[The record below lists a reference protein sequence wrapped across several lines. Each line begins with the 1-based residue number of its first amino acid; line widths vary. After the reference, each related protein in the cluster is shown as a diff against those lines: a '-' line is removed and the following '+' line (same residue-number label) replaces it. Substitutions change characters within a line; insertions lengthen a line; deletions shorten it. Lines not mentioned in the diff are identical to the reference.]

1 MLTQQIT
8 ALSRQWVDQKDGGQ
22 FSSTSHLLLGRKWKH
37 NWSKILQMPQT
48 SAFHFQQ
55 LKATSAHVSNHTLPV
70 ALLLAWDIWKVSS
83 TGDRIPHPASTQQM
97 HSATESHLPQHL
109 WCHMSLTA
117 QTQHTGESG
126 WDRCQGT
133 NYRIS
138 SAAAAQNRY
147 LHLPYFPLPL
157 FIQIGRRAASFPG
170 LGSRRFLADWQ
181 IEIKIKISLRAALNE
196 MDFIC

>member
-37 NWSKILQMPQT
+37 NWSKTLQMPQT

-97 HSATESHLPQHL
+97 HSATESHLPSISGATCPWQPRHSTL
-109 WCHMSLTA
+109 GNQDEMSGHKLQNFLCCSCTE
-117 QTQHTGESG
+117 QV
-126 WDRCQGT
+126 
-133 NYRIS
+133 
-138 SAAAAQNRY
+138 SA
-147 LHLPYFPLPL
+147 PPL
-157 FIQIGRRAASFPG
+157 FPPASIYPN
-170 LGSRRFLADWQ
+170 R
-181 IEIKIKISLRAALNE
+181 
-196 MDFIC
+196 

>member
-37 NWSKILQMPQT
+37 NWSKTLQMPQT

-97 HSATESHLPQHL
+97 HSATDPISPA
-109 WCHMSLTA
+109 SLVPHVPDSPDTA
-117 QTQHTGESG
+117 PWGIRM
-126 WDRCQGT
+126 RCQGT

-147 LHLPYFPLPL
+147 LHLPYFPP
-157 FIQIGRRAASFPG
+157 ASIYPN
-170 LGSRRFLADWQ
+170 R
-181 IEIKIKISLRAALNE
+181 
-196 MDFIC
+196 